1 MLFGGGGTKEEAKK
15 QAEVDPAL
23 MVDDAIEIEDD
34 AIIVE
39 PANPRKNSNNID
51 SLIVEKKLTE
61 TDQAILNA
69 A

>member
-61 TDQAILNA
+61 TD
-69 A
+69 